1 MSELRYIQGRTE
13 EVHMEKLI
21 IPMIV
26 KTNSQ
31 EYYHSVRPLF
41 RNKYINALFS
51 FLSQKDGLSSAE
63 KKAVSKEI
71 WKLLQ
76 YLTAPEDH
84 AWVEKTRVWQNASY
98 REFLLNTYYVKRPK
112 SKEMVELHIA
122 KCLSCLQADYCRA
135 CSEHLPAAIEEL
147 PPIEPMGDK

>member
-1 MSELRYIQGRTE
+1 
-13 EVHMEKLI
+13 MEKFI
-21 IPMIV
+21 TPMIA

-31 EYYHSVRPLF
+31 EDYHSVRPLF

-84 AWVEKTRVWQNASY
+84 AWVEKTRVWQNVSY
-98 REFLLNTYYVKRPK
+98 REFLLNTYYVKRPE
-112 SKEMVELHIA
+112 SKEKVQLHIA
-122 KCLSCLQADYCRA
+122 KRMSCLQANYCRT
-135 CSEHLPAAIEEL
+135 CSKLLPVAIDESS
-147 PPIEPMGDK
+147 PFEPLGDL